1 MLKPKYPALILFQ
14 SFITHLKYLSL
25 SLSLSLLSVSLS
37 PRIYREPATPEGTEH
52 LLSHK
57 QNQTGTYDIFLF
69 SLHNIKLPSLQLFKQ
84 TLSLSLSLSLSLFF
98 VDTRTTFVRA
108 KMVKYQKN
116 FLHSQWR
123 KGKEYVFVVDE
134 DSGLDPL
141 GLICANSSSHSSSSR
156 RFKPKFLYFAFFS
169 LVSCI
174 LLLFPMLLSL
184 SSSLS
189 LFYESESGGNG
200 FLCLSVPN
208 DTLCCDRTSRR
219 SDTCVMKGDI
229 RTHPASSSITLYRSN
244 ALNDTTS
251 NGGWAYP
258 EAEEAI
264 QHEKIRPYTRK
275 WESHVMNTI
284 DELDLLVKRGSSPRH
299 HCDVHH
305 NVPAVFFSTGGF
317 TGNLYHEFNDGI
329 IPLYITSQEFNK
341 KVVFVILEY
350 HNWWITKYGDILSQL
365 SDFPPID
372 FSNDTRVHC
381 FPEAIVGLRIHD
393 ELSVDPALMGGKNRT
408 ISDFHDLLD
417 RSYRPRISSLIQ
429 NEERDAAEVGTVT
442 QKWGLTRPK
451 LVIVARN
458 GSRAI
463 TNQDALVKLA
473 EEIGFFVEVLKPE
486 RSTELAKIYRVLNSS
501 DVVVG
506 VHGAAMT
513 HFLFMRPGSVFI
525 QVIPLGTDWAA
536 ATYYGEPA
544 TKLGLN
550 YIGYKILAKESSLY
564 QDYSKDDPIL
574 MDPDSVNKKGW
585 EFTKKIY
592 LDSQN
597 VRLDLGRFQKRLL
610 RAYYFTRAGKNRRLR
625 RLSE

>member
-1 MLKPKYPALILFQ
+1 
-14 SFITHLKYLSL
+14 
-25 SLSLSLLSVSLS
+25 
-37 PRIYREPATPEGTEH
+37 
-52 LLSHK
+52 
-57 QNQTGTYDIFLF
+57 
-69 SLHNIKLPSLQLFKQ
+69 
-84 TLSLSLSLSLSLFF
+84 
-98 VDTRTTFVRA
+98 
-108 KMVKYQKN
+108 
-116 FLHSQWR
+116 
-123 KGKEYVFVVDE
+123 
-134 DSGLDPL
+134 
-141 GLICANSSSHSSSSR
+141 
-156 RFKPKFLYFAFFS
+156 
-169 LVSCI
+169 
-174 LLLFPMLLSL
+174 
-184 SSSLS
+184 
-189 LFYESESGGNG
+189 
-200 FLCLSVPN
+200 
-208 DTLCCDRTSRR
+208 
-219 SDTCVMKGDI
+219 MKGDV
-229 RTHPASSSITLYRSN
+229 RTDPATSSITLYRSN
-244 ALNDTTS
+244 HTAY
-251 NGGWAYP
+251 GGGRQ
-258 EAEEAI
+258 EAI

-275 WESHVMNTI
+275 WESHVMHTI
-284 DELDLLVKRGSSPRH
+284 DELDLLVKTGSGAH
-299 HCDVHH
+299 HSCDVVHD
-305 NVPAVFFSTGGF
+305 VPAVFFSTGGF

-329 IPLYITSQEFNK
+329 TPLYITSQEFNK

-350 HNWWITKYGDILSQL
+350 HYWWITKYGDILSQL
-365 SDFPPID
+365 SDYPPID

-381 FPEAIVGLRIHD
+381 FPEAIVGLRIHN
-393 ELSVDPALMGGKNRT
+393 ELSVDPALMPGQNRT

-417 RSYRPRISSLIQ
+417 RSYQPRISSIIQ
-429 NEERDAAEVGTVT
+429 DEEREAGTAIHVHR
-442 QKWGLTRPK
+442 LTRPK

-463 TNQDALVKLA
+463 TNQDALVRLA

-513 HFLFMRPGSVFI
+513 HFLFMKPGSVFI

-544 TKLGLN
+544 MKLGLN

-610 RAYYFTRAGKNRRLR
+610 RAYYFTRARKNRRMR
-625 RLSE
+625 RLSV

>member
-1 MLKPKYPALILFQ
+1 
-14 SFITHLKYLSL
+14 
-25 SLSLSLLSVSLS
+25 
-37 PRIYREPATPEGTEH
+37 
-52 LLSHK
+52 
-57 QNQTGTYDIFLF
+57 
-69 SLHNIKLPSLQLFKQ
+69 
-84 TLSLSLSLSLSLFF
+84 
-98 VDTRTTFVRA
+98 
-108 KMVKYQKN
+108 MVKYQKN

-123 KGKEYVFVVDE
+123 KGKEYMLVVDE
-134 DSGLDPL
+134 DSGLDHPLPL
-141 GLICANSSSHSSSSR
+141 GLICSSHK
-156 RFKPKFLYFAFFS
+156 RFKPKFLYLAFFA

-174 LLLFPMLLSL
+174 LLLFPMLFSL
-184 SSSLS
+184 TSTFS
-189 LFYESESGGNG
+189 LFYESERGVKG
-200 FLCLSVPN
+200 FLCLSLPN
-208 DTLCCDRTSRR
+208 DTLCCDRSSTR
-219 SDTCVMKGDI
+219 SDTCVMKGDL
-229 RTHPASSSITLYRSN
+229 RTHPASSSITLYRPGGPN
-244 ALNDTTS
+244 ATAPSD
-251 NGGWAYP
+251 
-258 EAEEAI
+258 EEEVI

-275 WESHVMNTI
+275 WESHVMDTI
-284 DELDLLVKRGSSPRH
+284 DELDLLVRSGLGPH
-299 HCDVHH
+299 HACDVRHD
-305 NVPAVFFSTGGF
+305 VPAVFFSTGGF

-350 HNWWITKYGDILSQL
+350 HNWWVTKYGDILSQL

-381 FPEAIVGLRIHD
+381 LPEAIMGLRIHD
-393 ELSVDPALMGGKNRT
+393 ELSVDPALMEGKNRT

-417 RSYRPRISSLIQ
+417 RSYLPRISSLVQ
-429 NEERDAAEVGTVT
+429 DEECEAAEAGIVARERS
-442 QKWGLTRPK
+442 LTRPK

-473 EEIGFFVEVLKPE
+473 EDIGFFVEVLRPE

-501 DVVVG
+501 DVMVG

-513 HFLFMRPGSVFI
+513 HFLFMKPGSVFI

-544 TKLGLN
+544 MKLGLN

-592 LDSQN
+592 LDSQD
-597 VRLDLGRFQKRLL
+597 VRLDLRRFQKRLL
-610 RAYYFTRAGKNRRLR
+610 RAYYFTRARKSRPLR
-625 RLSE
+625 RLSV